1 MSNPD
6 QVFLGACM
14 DTGATKTVIG
24 LPQAKAYAR
33 LLGVNYAPEPTA
45 RKRFLFGGVA
55 HPSLGTIRVNVPIA
69 AEFYASLDVDIVDLD
84 VPFLFGL
91 DTLDELAL
99 YVNNVEDRLKCDR
112 RGIRT
117 PLTRKNKHIFLEW
130 DEKAHYT
137 TTELGRLHRHF
148 AHPPADRLAAI
159 LRRAGDPNVE
169 QGTRAQLTELTKQCD
184 ICQRLAR
191 QPGRF
196 RVTLPPDDVVFNR
209 TVLLDVMYLDR
220 RPLLHIIDKDTLF
233 SAACFLN
240 GETVEAVWQAYL
252 DSWVCR
258 YIGHAEAMHIDAAPQ
273 FRSAA
278 WQALA
283 QSAGTR
289 LINSGVE
296 SHNALGSGERYHEY
310 LRNIYRRVRS
320 EHGGLSQESALILA
334 CHAMNSTAGTNG
346 LIPTLL
352 VFGVIPRMPVA
363 PLRLPVQRD
372 RVQAMV
378 TARAEMLANIARTR
392 LRTALAAPVPAA
404 ADRDVHPGM
413 EVLVYREPPANE
425 WVGPYTVIS
434 QADKMVSLAVDGQ
447 AKLFSIDKVKEYL
460 PPAPSQPVPPNVP
473 TPPAVPNTTP
483 VPPTEV
489 ETPPSPAP
497 ATAPTSSQPRLDD
510 VADPVLAPPPWTL
523 PTPANSE
530 TGSYGRQPP
539 GAAAASPGLG
549 EAFSATV
556 DLHAPRLLSRPTVNI
571 RGPRTRCCPAAPV
584 IPSQHDVL
592 ITKVIPAGDPRLKTA
607 RFQEAAIKE
616 VGGLRDRGT
625 FQVVKLVDLPKG
637 ANIISGRFV
646 YTLKQVG
653 TPDEF
658 PKARFVAQGHR
669 DKAKDFVVHN
679 LAVLRQRSTRMLVST
694 SAILNFRLYL
704 HDITQAYLQSQE
716 GFTRDLYLRP
726 RAEDRH
732 LFDLAE
738 DEVLLLVLP
747 LYGICDAGD
756 YWHVTLTSHIEE
768 DLGMVPLVSEPALYA
783 KRDTNGKLL
792 GLLGAYVDD
801 CLMGGNRQFQQITEL
816 TLRRFEG
823 KPRKLDGADFV
834 GVEFATHA
842 EPTPHF
848 SLGQVAY
855 IDNLNVLPT
864 TASFSEFAS
873 ARASAAWLA
882 HTRPDLCCGLNQAA
896 QVSEANFLP
905 TDVKAL
911 NAVVGKAKSRRDLV
925 LTYPRLDL
933 ASLRLHVYADASF
946 ATNKDQSSQIGYI
959 ILLCDASGRIHVLA
973 FTSRK
978 SKRVVRSIMAG
989 EVYAFSAA
997 LDEAYIT
1004 RYDLESLYEQHIPI
1018 TVHTDSKQLFDVVTR
1033 GSHPTEKRLMI
1044 DVAAARQAYKRHDLA
1059 KVALVTSEHNV
1070 ADGLTKPR
1078 TCTALDYMLKAGVDS
1093 TPLEQWVTRT
1103 GLCPPRP
1110 TTGPGA
1116 V

>member
-1 MSNPD
+1 
-6 QVFLGACM
+6 
-14 DTGATKTVIG
+14 
-24 LPQAKAYAR
+24 
-33 LLGVNYAPEPTA
+33 
-45 RKRFLFGGVA
+45 
-55 HPSLGTIRVNVPIA
+55 
-69 AEFYASLDVDIVDLD
+69 
-84 VPFLFGL
+84 
-91 DTLDELAL
+91 
-99 YVNNVEDRLKCDR
+99 
-112 RGIRT
+112 
-117 PLTRKNKHIFLEW
+117 
-130 DEKAHYT
+130 
-137 TTELGRLHRHF
+137 
-148 AHPPADRLAAI
+148 
-159 LRRAGDPNVE
+159 
-169 QGTRAQLTELTKQCD
+169 
-184 ICQRLAR
+184 
-191 QPGRF
+191 
-196 RVTLPPDDVVFNR
+196 
-209 TVLLDVMYLDR
+209 MYLDR
-220 RPLLHIIDKDTLF
+220 RSLLQIIDKDTLF

-240 GETVEAVWQAYL
+240 GETVEAVWQAHL

-378 TARAEMLANIARTR
+378 TARAEVLANISRTR

-413 EVLVYREPPANE
+413 KVLVYREPPANE
-425 WVGPYTVIS
+425 WVGPYTDVS

-460 PPAPSQPVPPNVP
+460 PPAPSQP
-473 TPPAVPNTTP
+473 
-483 VPPTEV
+483 
-489 ETPPSPAP
+489 
-497 ATAPTSSQPRLDD
+497 
-510 VADPVLAPPPWTL
+510 
-523 PTPANSE
+523 
-530 TGSYGRQPP
+530 
-539 GAAAASPGLG
+539 
-549 EAFSATV
+549 
-556 DLHAPRLLSRPTVNI
+556 
-571 RGPRTRCCPAAPV
+571 
-584 IPSQHDVL
+584 
-592 ITKVIPAGDPRLKTA
+592 TA

-658 PKARFVAQGHR
+658 PKARFVAQGHG

-704 HDITQAYLQSQE
+704 HDITQAYLQSQK

-768 DLGMVPLVSEPALYA
+768 DLGMVPLVSDPALYA

-801 CLMGGNRQFQQITEL
+801 CLMGGN
-816 TLRRFEG
+816 
-823 KPRKLDGADFV
+823 
-834 GVEFATHA
+834 
-842 EPTPHF
+842 
-848 SLGQVAY
+848 
-855 IDNLNVLPT
+855 LPT

-882 HTRPDLCCGLNQAA
+882 KTRPDLCCGLNQAA

-905 TDVKAL
+905 TDVRAL

-925 LTYPRLDL
+925 LNYRRLDR

-959 ILLCDASGRIHVLA
+959 ILLCDASERTHVLA

-978 SKRVVRSIMAG
+978 SKRVVRSI
-989 EVYAFSAA
+989 
-997 LDEAYIT
+997 
-1004 RYDLESLYEQHIPI
+1004 
-1018 TVHTDSKQLFDVVTR
+1018 
-1033 GSHPTEKRLMI
+1033 
-1044 DVAAARQAYKRHDLA
+1044 
-1059 KVALVTSEHNV
+1059 
-1070 ADGLTKPR
+1070 
-1078 TCTALDYMLKAGVDS
+1078 
-1093 TPLEQWVTRT
+1093 
-1103 GLCPPRP
+1103 
-1110 TTGPGA
+1110 
-1116 V
+1116 